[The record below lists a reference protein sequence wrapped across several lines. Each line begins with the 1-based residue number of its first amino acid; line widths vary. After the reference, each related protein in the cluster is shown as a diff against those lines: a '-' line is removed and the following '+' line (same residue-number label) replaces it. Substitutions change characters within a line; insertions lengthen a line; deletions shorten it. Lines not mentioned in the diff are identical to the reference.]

1 LTKLG
6 KARNHFLVAHHLKLR
21 KSATKKRYRK
31 KEAKERKKERKK
43 VERKEKIIKIIK

>member
-6 KARNHFLVAHHLKLR
+6 KARNHFFVAHHLRLR
-21 KSATKKRYRK
+21 NEAKKKYRK
-31 KEAKERKKERKK
+31 KEAKERRKERKK